1 RLEPALRAAT
11 RFLDNVLDY
20 NADKHPLPA
29 QKAASLKSR
38 RIGVG
43 FTGLGDMRS
52 KLGLKYDTDEAV
64 GFVDQ
69 LFERIK
75 NVVYD
80 ESVNLASEKGVFA
93 AYDAD
98 KPRAWRSGATLQP
111 PTLAR

>member
-1 RLEPALRAAT
+1 
-11 RFLDNVLDY
+11 DY

-43 FTGLGDMRS
+43 FTGLGDMLI

-80 ESVNLASEKGVFA
+80 ESVNLACEKGVLPRYE
-93 AYDAD
+93 AYKQLAG
-98 KPRAWRSGATLQP
+98 RFVATLQA
-111 PTLAR
+111 TVLER